1 MCQTIFVFQ
10 NTMKC
15 PTCFELLI
23 SDSKNYIVT
32 SPCGHLF
39 HNDCVQAWLDRGNQ
53 SCPQCRTGLTR
64 EKLIRLYSFET
75 TADGQTS
82 HGTNLNKQKSQSLS
96 ILYTTDA
103 PIPERIIQNQQ
114 ESQEESEPAIL
125 YTRVTDSVNMNG
137 EYLNFLGH
145 PIIPNNPP
153 TSSATLAPL
162 YPLASSN
169 PGAPRDINDP
179 TQHTTNFG
187 RPFPVNN
194 NKTNCSVKPGG
205 CFGFVCFW
213 IAVVVIIILLKGE
226 EVSQTPKYHYI
237 VTSKVYRVSQ
247 KDLDDFRRSL

>member
-1 MCQTIFVFQ
+1 
-10 NTMKC
+10 MKC

-75 TADGQTS
+75 ATDGQNP

-96 ILYTTDA
+96 ILHTTDA
-103 PIPERIIQNQQ
+103 LIPERTNQNQQ

-125 YTRVTDSVNMNG
+125 YTRATDSVN
-137 EYLNFLGH
+137 LNVEDFLG
-145 PIIPNNPP
+145 PDPLITSLTPN
-153 TSSATLAPL
+153 TLASLNP
-162 YPLASSN
+162 SN
-169 PGAPRDINDP
+169 SAEVTLIGTPRDINDP
-179 TQHTTNFG
+179 TQQNLGRNF
-187 RPFPVNN
+187 RENN
-194 NKTNCSVKPGG
+194 NKTNCTVKPGG
-205 CFGFVCFW
+205 CFAFTCFW

-226 EVSQTPKYHYI
+226 EVSQTPTVK
-237 VTSKVYRVSQ
+237 S
-247 KDLDDFRRSL
+247 

>member
-1 MCQTIFVFQ
+1 
-10 NTMKC
+10 MKC

-75 TADGQTS
+75 ATDGQNP

-96 ILYTTDA
+96 ILHTTDA
-103 PIPERIIQNQQ
+103 LIPERTNQNQQ

-125 YTRVTDSVNMNG
+125 YTRATDSVN
-137 EYLNFLGH
+137 LNVEDFLG
-145 PIIPNNPP
+145 PDPLITSLTPN
-153 TSSATLAPL
+153 TLASLNP
-162 YPLASSN
+162 SN
-169 PGAPRDINDP
+169 SAEVTLIGTPRDINDP
-179 TQHTTNFG
+179 TQQNLGRNF
-187 RPFPVNN
+187 RENN
-194 NKTNCSVKPGG
+194 NKTSCTVKPGG
-205 CFGFVCFW
+205 CFAFTCFW

-226 EVSQTPKYHYI
+226 EVSQTPTVK
-237 VTSKVYRVSQ
+237 S
-247 KDLDDFRRSL
+247 